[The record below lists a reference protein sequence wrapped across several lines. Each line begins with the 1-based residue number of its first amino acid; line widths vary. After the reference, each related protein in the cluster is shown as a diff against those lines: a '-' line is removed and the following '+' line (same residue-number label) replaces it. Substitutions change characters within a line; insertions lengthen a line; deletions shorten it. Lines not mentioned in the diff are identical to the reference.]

1 MELIGLK
8 IAWRF
13 KNLCIISLFLGN
25 RSENMNDKTL
35 VVSAICF
42 LAALATYKPDCSD
55 LIEFFKILSSGLFGL
70 VTGVAIER
78 ASRNGT
84 K

>member
-1 MELIGLK
+1 
-8 IAWRF
+8 
-13 KNLCIISLFLGN
+13 
-25 RSENMNDKTL
+25 MNDKTL

>member
-1 MELIGLK
+1 
-8 IAWRF
+8 
-13 KNLCIISLFLGN
+13 
-25 RSENMNDKTL
+25 MNDKIL
-35 VVSAICF
+35 VILAICF

-78 ASRNGT
+78 ASKNGT
-84 K
+84 KRG